1 MSDRT
6 HDSSATIVRRL
17 AEWVNAFAPTE
28 MTAATAERARA
39 ILLDSIACA
48 LYASEDA
55 TALAA
60 IRAVRRLGGSGDC
73 AIIGTDMRTTL
84 PLASFANGVL
94 IRTLD
99 FNDTY
104 AGPRQI
110 GHPSDNIG
118 AALAAAETADRS
130 GHDLL
135 QAIRLGYEVYG
146 RILDLV
152 DPDSPWDHVTTSGV
166 TVAAMTGWLLRQ
178 SSEQLAHAIALAA
191 SHSAT
196 LGQVRAGHV
205 SAAKSIANAMVVQT
219 ATLATLLA
227 AEGMT
232 GPAQAIEGERG
243 LAKLVL
249 DGADFGAFFTVGQPD
264 RLLSVGLK
272 PYPCFALGQ
281 GPISA
286 AIELRQRVAQ
296 KVDAVER
303 IEIALADSGPARLRL
318 RDAGGRAPGSREA
331 ADHSVYF
338 LTAIALLEGRFG
350 LDQFAAG
357 RWRDPD
363 VAGLMARIEAR
374 IDPDLRPVKALPCR
388 LVAIMRDGSRHVIE
402 RPASPG
408 NPALP
413 LSWDDVK
420 SKFQLCAA
428 HLLDEGAQRNVIDL
442 VERIDELPS
451 LRSLLNLLLPKQPK
465 LA

>member
-6 HDSSATIVRRL
+6 HDGSTTIVRRL

-39 ILLDSIACA
+39 ILLDSFACA
-48 LYASEDA
+48 LYASDDP

-73 AIIGTDMRTTL
+73 AVIGTDMRTTL

-118 AALAAAETADRS
+118 AALAAGETADRS

-152 DPDSPWDHVTTSGV
+152 DPDSPWDHVTASGV

-243 LAKLVL
+243 SGEASCSRRGRFRRRFSTIGQARPAASSLASSPIR
-249 DGADFGAFFTVGQPD
+249 ASRSA
-264 RLLSVGLK
+264 R
-272 PYPCFALGQ
+272 AR
-281 GPISA
+281 ISA
-286 AIELRQRVAQ
+286 AIELQPARRR
-296 KVDAVER
+296 KRSMTIER
-303 IEIALADSGPARLRL
+303 IEIALADSGPARAAAARMRAACAPGLARGRRSQRLLSDRDRAARRPLRARPVRGRTL
-318 RDAGGRAPGSREA
+318 ARSRRGRA
-331 ADHSVYF
+331 
-338 LTAIALLEGRFG
+338 
-350 LDQFAAG
+350 
-357 RWRDPD
+357 
-363 VAGLMARIEAR
+363 
-374 IDPDLRPVKALPCR
+374 
-388 LVAIMRDGSRHVIE
+388 
-402 RPASPG
+402 
-408 NPALP
+408 
-413 LSWDDVK
+413 
-420 SKFQLCAA
+420 
-428 HLLDEGAQRNVIDL
+428 
-442 VERIDELPS
+442 
-451 LRSLLNLLLPKQPK
+451 
-465 LA
+465 